1 MKKLT
6 ALLAM
11 LLICAFLPTLTAKGE
26 ERKGEHRVGGGYVPK
41 RGPAPAPRHAAPA
54 PVSGAGH
61 ERVFRDREDHP
72 NAPHVH
78 AEDGRWIG
86 HDFDRGDARFHLDH
100 PWEHGRFNGGFGPR
114 HVWRLEGGGRD
125 RFWFGGFAFGVAAFD
140 YGFVDDWYWDR
151 DQIVIYDDPDHVGWY
166 LAYNP
171 RLGTYVHVNYL
182 GPR

>member
-6 ALLAM
+6 ALFAM
-11 LLICAFLPTLTAKGE
+11 LLICAFLPALTSKGE

-41 RGPAPAPRHAAPA
+41 HGPAPAPRHAAPA
-54 PVSGAGH
+54 PVSQ

-100 PWEHGRFNGGFGPR
+100 PWEHGHFTAGFGPR